1 MVCSKI
7 VQLQGAT
14 GVSADMVNGWYEPTT
29 ELSNNV
35 SVYRKIG
42 DGDRWVEYVDG
53 CWYVKST
60 KSRGEA
66 AGMVHARIYPAVALE
81 DVPMDCWEVYVDD
94 DEWVAQAS
102 FSVSVS
108 SLEAFQEYE
117 LTQVVHICIYVIH
130 KGSVYM

>member
-1 MVCSKI
+1 MCSKI

-14 GVSADMVNGWYEPTT
+14 GVNAAKVNGWYEPTT

-42 DGDRWVEYVDG
+42 NGDKWVEYVDG
-53 CWYVKST
+53 CWNVKTT
-60 KSRGEA
+60 KDRGKA
-66 AGMVHARIYPAVALE
+66 AGMAGARITPAVALE
-81 DVPMDCWEVYVDD
+81 DVPMDCWEVYIGRGSM
-94 DEWVAQAS
+94 VAQAS

-108 SLEAFQEYE
+108 SLEAFQEHE

>member
-1 MVCSKI
+1 
-7 VQLQGAT
+7 
-14 GVSADMVNGWYEPTT
+14 MVNGWYEPTT

-42 DGDRWVEYVDG
+42 DGDKWVEYVDG
-53 CWYVKST
+53 CWFVT
-60 KSRGEA
+60 DTEDRGNCIGQAKAE
-66 AGMVHARIYPAVALE
+66 ISPAVALE
-81 DVPMDCWEVYVDD
+81 DVPMDCWKVCTDD

-117 LTQVVHICIYVIH
+117 LTQVVHICIYIIH
-130 KGSVYM
+130 QGSVYM